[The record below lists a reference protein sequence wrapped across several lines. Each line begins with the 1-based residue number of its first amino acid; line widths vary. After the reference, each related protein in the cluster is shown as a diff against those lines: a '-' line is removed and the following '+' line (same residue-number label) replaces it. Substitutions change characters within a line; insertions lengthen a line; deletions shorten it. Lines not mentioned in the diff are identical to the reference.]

1 MHSYLILWLYPA
13 LDVGH
18 RCDPAVAA
26 LRPRLVVAVAVVVL
40 GEGGDLVIISGVVSS
55 QPGQEAQGRGGGG
68 LAGVGG
74 SEQTCSGHTGLRPR
88 EGTFYQED
96 FTLSQSQCTE
106 AINELLTRF

>member
-13 LDVGH
+13 LYVGH
-18 RCDPAVAA
+18 RGDPAVAA

-40 GEGGDLVIISGVVSS
+40 GEGGDLVIISCVVSS

-88 EGTFYQED
+88 EGTFLKENIT
-96 FTLSQSQCTE
+96 FH
-106 AINELLTRF
+106 INTSLMSSSHH

>member
-13 LDVGH
+13 LYVGH
-18 RCDPAVAA
+18 RGDPAVAA

-55 QPGQEAQGRGGGG
+55 QPGQEAQGRGGAG
-68 LAGVGG
+68 LARGG
-74 SEQTCSGHTGLRPR
+74 GGDQTCCGHTGLRPR

>member
-18 RCDPAVAA
+18 RGDPAVAA

-96 FTLSQSQCTE
+96 FTLSQSQCIQ
-106 AINELLTRF
+106 AIIELLT